1 MAVEQ
6 VFFARNAK
14 SALLLGQARGVALLS
29 AALVDIPVYE
39 YAATEIKKA
48 VCRYGQAGKQQVS
61 DMVKALLRIDKRL
74 ASHAADALA
83 VCICHA
89 HSFQTA
95 EATRT
100 RVSRAAPVADP
111 KL

>member
-1 MAVEQ
+1 MST
-6 VFFARNAK
+6 K

-61 DMVKALLRIDKRL
+61 
-74 ASHAADALA
+74 SPWP
-83 VCICHA
+83 
-89 HSFQTA
+89 Q
-95 EATRT
+95 
-100 RVSRAAPVADP
+100 
-111 KL
+111 